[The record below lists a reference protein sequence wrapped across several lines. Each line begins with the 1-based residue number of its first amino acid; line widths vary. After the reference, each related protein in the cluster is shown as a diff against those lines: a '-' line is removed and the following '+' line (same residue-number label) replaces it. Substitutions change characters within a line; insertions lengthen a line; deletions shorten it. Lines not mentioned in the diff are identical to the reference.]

1 MPGKDLTL
9 TLCYL
14 KTLKTDQDD
23 DFFDDAENC
32 PAPFG
37 ATYLK
42 NRWKSTGKAAAT
54 LNLTFRKPVKP
65 QPTKNRL
72 VTFCEVSC
80 FSDRNSGQNS

>member
-1 MPGKDLTL
+1 MQGKGFNLTL
-9 TLCYL
+9 FYL

-54 LNLTFRKPVKP
+54 LNLTFRKPLKP
-65 QPTKNRL
+65 HPTKNRL
-72 VTFCEVSC
+72 VT
-80 FSDRNSGQNS
+80 